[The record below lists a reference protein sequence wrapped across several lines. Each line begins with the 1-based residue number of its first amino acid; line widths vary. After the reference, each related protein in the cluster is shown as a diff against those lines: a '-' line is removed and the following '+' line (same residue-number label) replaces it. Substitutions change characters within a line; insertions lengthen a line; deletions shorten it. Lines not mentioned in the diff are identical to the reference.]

1 MSDSMNV
8 DLRPFE
14 VVVHRVASLTPSIKE
29 FELRPA
35 GSTGALPPA
44 EPGGHIKVE
53 TGNGHWRAYSVV
65 NFGDT
70 DRYLI
75 AVKLCGG
82 FSEGSQ
88 FMHDFVGEGD
98 VLNVVPPQNGFS
110 MAEDAARAVLIAGG
124 IGITPIIGL
133 ARSMK
138 AHGIPLA
145 FHYLGEREADMAYAR
160 EIQEEFGASATLYF
174 TAEQGKPELS
184 RLVGPFEP
192 GTHLYVCGPESLLLD
207 TRKEAVSW
215 PPDNVH
221 FELFV
226 NPPDSP
232 AAIAQPAYEF
242 EIELARSRRVL
253 TVPADR
259 TILDVL
265 TDAGI
270 HLPSV
275 CRAGFC
281 GTCVVPLLG
290 GEAEH
295 RDTVLS
301 EEERKDRI
309 QTCCSRAPAGARLV
323 LDR

>member
-1 MSDSMNV
+1 MSDSVKV
-8 DLRPFE
+8 DAGPLE
-14 VVVHRVASLTPSIKE
+14 VVVHRITSLTPSIKE

-35 GSTGALPPA
+35 GGTRMLPPA

-53 TGNGHWRAYSVV
+53 TGNGQWRAYSVV
-65 NFGDT
+65 NHGDT
-70 DRYLI
+70 ERYVI
-75 AVKLCGG
+75 AVKLRGG

-98 VLNVVPPQNGFS
+98 VLNVMPPQNGFA
-110 MAEDAARAVLIAGG
+110 MAQEAVRAVLIAGG
-124 IGITPIIGL
+124 IGITPIISL

-138 AHGIPLA
+138 THGVPLE
-145 FHYLGEREADMAYAR
+145 FHYLGEREGEMAYADAVR
-160 EIQEEFGASATLYF
+160 DEFGAGARLYF
-174 TAEQGKPELS
+174 TAEQGKPAL
-184 RLVGPFEP
+184 RDLVGAFHP

-221 FELFV
+221 YELFL

-232 AAIAQPAYEF
+232 AAIAQPAYAF
-242 EIELARSRRVL
+242 EIELARSGKVL
-253 TVPADR
+253 AVPADK

-265 TDAGI
+265 TDVGI

-281 GTCVVPLLG
+281 GTCVVPLLE